1 MADKGERSSCEASA
15 VKRCS
20 ATEVPFVALQVADLK
35 HQSQAEF
42 LQ

>member
-20 ATEVPFVALQVADLK
+20 ATSALVALQVADLK

-42 LQ
+42 L